1 MFHFKAIASAA
12 RAALAA
18 AGLFG
23 ILLAAT
29 PAAANCMDTF
39 MAKLSEM
46 GVAESDIESMSV
58 TTVRNSS
65 AGAGSR
71 VRAYQAWTRLKSCE
85 GYVVVSVS
93 NMCTYRDAHTTGT
106 CRMDGM
112 PTY

>member
-1 MFHFKAIASAA
+1 MLHFKAIASTA
-12 RAALAA
+12 RAAVAT

-29 PAAANCMDTF
+29 PAAANCMDIF

-46 GVAESDIESMSV
+46 GVAESDIQSMSV

-71 VRAYQAWTRLKSCE
+71 VRAYQAWTRLNSCD

-93 NMCTYRDAHTTGT
+93 SMCTYRDAHTTGT
-106 CRMDGM
+106 CRLDSM

>member
-1 MFHFKAIASAA
+1 MFHFKAITSTA

-39 MAKLSEM
+39 MEKLAEM
-46 GVAESDIESMSV
+46 GVAESDIQSMEV
-58 TTVRNSS
+58 TVTRNSS

-71 VRAYQAWTRLKSCE
+71 VRAYQAWTRLNSCD

-93 NMCTYRDAHTTGT
+93 NMCTYRDAHTTGN

-112 PTY
+112 ATY